1 MFAGENKMKTTRTP
15 LIRAALA
22 MAMIGSAFALEQIPE
37 AAAAQAGTTMSVDA
51 RAPLHATLLPE
62 LTVSARAQGADFAET
77 STLATTEALPV
88 TLMPTVHVTAGRDD
102 FALTTRVEHVLDEM
116 NDALLAAAD

>member
-37 AAAAQAGTTMSVDA
+37 AAAAGTTMSVDA